1 MAFYH
6 DLKTYE
12 NDSDYSNKQAWIS
25 ARLLTLR
32 HDLHE
37 IIKKDR
43 QPNSLIIG
51 SWNIRAFDDGI
62 PRMDESYHYIAE
74 IIDNFDICAIQE
86 VKTNLA
92 PLRRLLYL

>member
-43 QPNSLIIG
+43 QPCQ
-51 SWNIRAFDDGI
+51 AV
-62 PRMDESYHYIAE
+62 AE
-74 IIDNFDICAIQE
+74 
-86 VKTNLA
+86 
-92 PLRRLLYL
+92 